1 MYDLQTKIQNS
12 GSHSGEDNT
21 NIKKIINDLE
31 AHINTVIITE
41 RAVRKALGK
50 NLADDLSKLQIAN

>member
-1 MYDLQTKIQNS
+1 MYDLQTKIQHS

-41 RAVRKALGK
+41 RAVRKAMGK
-50 NLADDLSKLQIAN
+50 NLADDISKLQSAY